1 MKGTPTWLRAQNDR
15 TAFRLLLEHG
25 PLSRTQLGE
34 LSGLSKPTAGQMIA
48 RLERVGLIGPVGEI
62 TGARGPNAV
71 AYGVRRDTLTGVAVS
86 ILADR
91 LQAVLVD
98 PTDGQHPVVDVP
110 TAGLDRSPAG
120 DVTAAVHAACAAAGV
135 AHDTVSAVTIGV
147 QAAVDAPRDEL
158 SYADT
163 LPGWPLQGAR
173 TLIATATGLDVTIEN
188 DVNLAALA
196 VRAAGAVTGDFVYL
210 WLGDGI
216 GAGVFLGGV
225 LHRGFGG
232 GAGEL
237 GYLEVPASVAARYP
251 GVADFTD
258 LTGAPG
264 VLSLAGEPPSRG
276 GSADVLDRLC
286 ADPRVL
292 AAFADRVAVVLQPVL
307 ALLAPPR
314 IVLGGPAGLAGG
326 AELASLV
333 AERLSLAPSRVAAG
347 ELTASVLAG
356 ARSLLVTDLQ
366 ARLEQQI
373 DEEL

>member
-110 TAGLDRSPAG
+110 TAQLDRSPAG

-135 AHDTVSAVTIGV
+135 AHDRVSAVTIGV

-264 VLSLAGEPPSRG
+264 VLSLAGEPPSRAARPTCSTG
-276 GSADVLDRLC
+276 C
-286 ADPRVL
+286 APTPGCWLRSPIGWRWCCSRCSPCWPRR
-292 AAFADRVAVVLQPVL
+292 ASCWAGRPVW
-307 ALLAPPR
+307 P
-314 IVLGGPAGLAGG
+314 G
-326 AELASLV
+326 
-333 AERLSLAPSRVAAG
+333 APSWRAWSPSDCRWRRPGWRPVN
-347 ELTASVLAG
+347 
-356 ARSLLVTDLQ
+356 
-366 ARLEQQI
+366 
-373 DEEL
+373 